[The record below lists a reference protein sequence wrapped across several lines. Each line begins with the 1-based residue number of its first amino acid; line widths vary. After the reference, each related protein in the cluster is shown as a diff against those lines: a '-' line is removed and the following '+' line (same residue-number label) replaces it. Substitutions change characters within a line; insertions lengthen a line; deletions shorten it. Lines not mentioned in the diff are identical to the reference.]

1 MHIWIQRQNEYRYW
15 NNFFTLYTLD
25 SDRNPRISATF
36 VGSLDKIVYSQ
47 VYELFLNQQKSHW
60 PLQQSISNKN
70 PMVDDWNRSRW
81 NFSNNALL
89 PRESPRWI
97 CICHLWSN
105 LTSNHWFIIIDRF
118 FGPLNLGKLI
128 FRSKLQKLIMWKF

>member
-1 MHIWIQRQNEYRYW
+1 MHIWIQRQNEYRSW
-15 NNFFTLYTLD
+15 NDIFLFHTLD

-36 VGSLDKIVYSQ
+36 LASLNKIVHSQ
-47 VYELFLNQQKSHW
+47 VYELYSNQWKSLW

-70 PMVDDWNRSRW
+70 PMVDDWYRCHW
-81 NFSNNALL
+81 NISNNALL

-105 LTSNHWFIIIDRF
+105 LTSNHWFIIINRF
-118 FGPLNLGKLI
+118 FGPLNLRKLI
-128 FRSKLQKLIMWKF
+128 FRSKWQKWIMWKF